1 MLELFVRTVSQNHF
15 TNFTNF
21 LVVLTFINFD
31 TDFHIDQLFANCKLL
46 LHFDPGLFKN
56 FIQ

>member
-1 MLELFVRTVSQNHF
+1 MSELFVRTISWNHF

-21 LVVLTFINFD
+21 PVILTFNFD

-46 LHFDPGLFKN
+46 LHFDPGLFRN